1 MPGLTNNTDTLSA
14 LNQIIVALNELTE
27 ATRSCCA
34 PSYSPVR
41 PSYLPGGSPG
51 PDESFP
57 PGTDEEVAARRCK
70 AAIFLVDQVLYNF
83 ADWGNRLNLD
93 DYYNYKLIIDPTI
106 KGAILGFTVGFLL
119 PPGDIGGGGFGALIG
134 GIIGNAFA
142 NVSIA
147 SSVIELGSIVEFAS
161 QNRDTLICALAT
173 TTNGLA
179 AQIAFRR
186 IVNNSGLSLG
196 NKTFVNGLI
205 DTNAIALLFF
215 VNENYLVFE
224 QLLESITDPCPCQ
237 DIAPATPTTL
247 TDEYKCKAANYIFDG
262 FKGTAANLGTLT
274 SFAYMSIPTL
284 ITSLIEGLL
293 STLMVGIFANVVGLA
308 GILSA
313 VVSGLSTLAW
323 RGFNFFNVFSAVAA
337 SLQADKTDIVCELYN
352 AANTADPI
360 ATARAALEARID
372 TYVDAAVANTEFA
385 AEADTFKSV
394 LKLLLSNVVLN
405 ALAEINEDADDYN
418 VEGMV
423 DCTGCEPCH
432 TVNVLVGEVSGTWP
446 TFTFTSGTEQ
456 GCPWLQFKVNWD
468 EQTDQACGPMA
479 KIVSYSG
486 APAGGGLICGGARRF
501 YAEDD
506 SSTVYSGQNSS
517 MDTVSNI
524 CLRYWSIVAEAPFT
538 LTITFEDC

>member
-1 MPGLTNNTDTLSA
+1 MPGATNNTDTVSA
-14 LNQIIVALNELTE
+14 LNQLIQAVNELTI
-27 ATRSCCA
+27 ATTNLNLCCCNNEGVQ
-34 PSYSPVR
+34 PPQ
-41 PSYLPGGSPG
+41 PPIGPGDG
-51 PDESFP
+51 PP
-57 PGTDEEVAARRCK
+57 PGMSVPTGNIDARRCK
-70 AAIFLVDQVLYNF
+70 IAIWLIDYWLRPVTHQLDILHYDEFLSGGVTVTGAMIGVAIAGVPSLATGPGLVFGAGIGAAVGVALSLTLGPDFTDIKSYID
-83 ADWGNRLNLD
+83 GNRD
-93 DYYNYKLIIDPTI
+93 KLICTMASSANGMVA
-106 KGAILGFTVGFLL
+106 KGAFLRIFNSTGATLG
-119 PPGDIGGGGFGALIG
+119 D
-134 GIIGNAFA
+134 
-142 NVSIA
+142 
-147 SSVIELGSIVEFAS
+147 
-161 QNRDTLICALAT
+161 LAY
-173 TTNGLA
+173 L
-179 AQIAFRR
+179 
-186 IVNNSGLSLG
+186 
-196 NKTFVNGLI
+196 
-205 DTNAIALLFF
+205 NAIMPTHMINLLFF
-215 VNENYLVFE
+215 VNDYFPNIETFIDNLP
-224 QLLESITDPCPCQ
+224 DPCPCQ
-237 DIAPATPTTL
+237 DITSAAPTTL

-274 SFAYMSIPTL
+274 SFAYMSLSTF

-293 STLMVGIFANVVGLA
+293 GTLMVGIFANVAGLA
-308 GILSA
+308 GILAA

-323 RGFNFFNVFSAVAA
+323 RGFNFFNVFTTVAA
-337 SLQADKTDIVCELYN
+337 SLQANKTAIVCELYN
-352 AANTADPI
+352 AANAADPI
-360 ATARAALEARID
+360 VTARAALEARIE
-372 TYVDAAVANTEFA
+372 TYIDAAVANTEFV

-405 ALAEINEDADDYN
+405 ALAEVNEDADDYN

-423 DCTGCEPCH
+423 DCIGCEPCH